1 MEASALPLIARLA
14 FNVAQP
20 RLPESSAYP
29 TVRNAQ
35 YFFAFD
41 HPNKSFAGYA
51 ELFIGQPAVVRA
63 CNEFMKLS
71 LQGSTIIFS
80 SGDYGV
86 AAIPSTGYNGCIN
99 KSLKIGQSGT
109 IFSPDFPADCPY
121 VLAVGATQLDSDE
134 TVNDPES
141 VLYQPTVGVQSA
153 TFSSGGGF
161 SNYYNRPSYQNTAVT
176 TYLNTYAPNYPSY
189 VYNGFDI
196 NSGKSNIGQNGGIYN
211 SAGRG
216 FPDVSANGANLTAY
230 IGGQLQLTFGTSLAT
245 PIWASIITLI
255 NEERT
260 KDNKGP
266 VGFVN
271 PTLYA
276 HPEAFFDITRGT
288 NPGCGTQGFPASP
301 GWDPSSGL
309 GTPNYPKLLSIF
321 QALS

>member
-1 MEASALPLIARLA
+1 
-14 FNVAQP
+14 
-20 RLPESSAYP
+20 
-29 TVRNAQ
+29 
-35 YFFAFD
+35 
-41 HPNKSFAGYA
+41 
-51 ELFIGQPAVVRA
+51 
-63 CNEFMKLS
+63 MKLS

-86 AAIPSTGYNGCIN
+86 AAIPSDTYNGCIN
-99 KSLKIGQSGT
+99 TKALGKSGK

-121 VLAVGATQLDSDE
+121 VLAVGATQLPGDE
-134 TVNDPES
+134 TVNDPEE
-141 VLYQPTVGVQSA
+141 VLYQPEVGYQTA

-161 SNYYNRPSYQNTAVT
+161 SNYYKRPSYQNSAVT
-176 TYLNTYAPNYPSY
+176 TYLNNYAPNYPSY
-189 VYNGFDI
+189 VYNGYDLY
-196 NSGKSNIGQNGGIYN
+196 SGKSNIGQNGGIYN
-211 SAGRG
+211 SVGRG
-216 FPDVSANGANLTAY
+216 FPDVSANGANFTAY

-260 KDNKGP
+260 KVGKGA

-271 PTLYA
+271 PVLYA
-276 HPEAFFDITRGT
+276 HPEAFHDITRGT

-321 QALS
+321 KALGGSSYYS